1 MVSCRVFLLFSPL
14 LWHHDAVV
22 TDPDRGVPPPGGYG
36 ASRGAAGVTHTL
48 PTLPTVMDSTT
59 LLKYFI
65 LDSKENSVSI

>member
-1 MVSCRVFLLFSPL
+1 MFLLFPL
-14 LWHHDAVV
+14 LLRHHEAVI
-22 TDPDRGVPPPGGYG
+22 TDPHRRVPPPGGYG
-36 ASRGAAGVTHTL
+36 ASRGAASVTHTL